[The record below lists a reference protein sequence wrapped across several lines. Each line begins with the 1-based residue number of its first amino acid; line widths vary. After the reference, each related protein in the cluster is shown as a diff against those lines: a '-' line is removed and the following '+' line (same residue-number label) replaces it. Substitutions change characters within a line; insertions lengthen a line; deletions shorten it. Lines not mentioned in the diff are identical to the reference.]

1 MNEQHYRTQ
10 VKRLASVFDATPTST
25 QKAEELIRS
34 LSVIPPDHLTVL
46 VDRIIDTRTSGFM
59 PTPGEIKAEY
69 TNLLLGPPMPDEKLQ
84 WVLSTHRELVRE
96 FDAAYFSKPVLERGP
111 RMDYHPKPPKEFPDP
126 VTAEA
131 VRLCGWAELIDMDR
145 EYRAQFWAK
154 KYATARELV
163 AKRIQAG
170 EVRLA
175 LPQPDELRPALKAV
189 V

>member
-1 MNEQHYRTQ
+1 MKSHSESIEDLAEMFSAGGAISDRKAELY
-10 VKRLASVFDATPTST
+10 LASL
-25 QKAEELIRS
+25 Q
-34 LSVIPPDHLTVL
+34 VIPADHLELL
-46 VDRIIDTRTSGFM
+46 VQRIIDTRTSAFM
-59 PTPGEIKAEY
+59 PTVGEIKEEY
-69 TNLLLGPPMPDEKLQ
+69 TDLLLGRPMPDERLQ
-84 WVLSTHRELVRE
+84 WCLDTHKDQTR
-96 FDAAYFSKPVLERGP
+96 DAERAYFSQPVTTRG
-111 RMDYHPKPPKEFPDP
+111 MFSYHPKPPKEFPDP

-189 V
+189 G